1 LPRLGKRIEK
11 MLGKT
16 KELEEPEATEASPVS
31 LPPKVYL
38 KAIPL
43 RELEDLDVIKQEVKS
58 GNILVIR
65 VTPLAKKSI
74 EDVKRA
80 VNELSEFV
88 QSVEGD
94 IARLGEERVVVTPS
108 FVRIWRGK
116 TTSKEEVPTAA

>member
-1 LPRLGKRIEK
+1 
-11 MLGKT
+11 MLSKS
-16 KELEEPEATEASPVS
+16 KESQMPEATEEPTADF
-31 LPPKVYL
+31 PPKVYL

-43 RELEDLDVIKQEVKS
+43 RELQDVEIIKQEVKS

-108 FVRIWRGK
+108 FVRIWRGEA
-116 TTSKEEVPTAA
+116 TPREEVPTAA